1 MCMGGFKNP
10 ALFLHWLIFGLQVR
24 NVPFPSV
31 WNNYIIPVPASL
43 WKPIKNC
50 ETGRRSR
57 PHLSARVIIMH
68 LNVPEGSLQPCSF
81 EASHHCHCNRP
92 RRRWWLTGRS
102 FVSLSLQI
110 PAILVCRCHRG
121 GVSWRSP
128 TIWRGTVMS
137 SSNPRSWST
146 RSRTRGTTRTCTES
160 CSWTRRGQKTA
171 KTQRALDAS
180 SSSQA

>member
-10 ALFLHWLIFGLQVR
+10 ALFLRWLIFGLQVR
-24 NVPFPSV
+24 NVPFPSA
-31 WNNYIIPVPASL
+31 WNNYIIPVLASL

-50 ETGRRSR
+50 ETGRRPR
-57 PHLSARVIIMH
+57 LSASVILMSQKD
-68 LNVPEGSLQPCSF
+68 LCSR
-81 EASHHCHCNRP
+81 AVKLPITVAATDLAVADDYRKVIC
-92 RRRWWLTGRS
+92 L
-102 FVSLSLQI
+102 LSLQI

-160 CSWTRRGQKTA
+160 CSWTRRGQKTT
-171 KTQRALDAS
+171 KTQCALDAC